1 MRIHGLTVCVDYA
14 EFLAVG
20 IRRWMS
26 GLASLTVVTAKSLF
40 RAAFALS
47 AVLVATAG
55 LYVLLSAPLLAA
67 VQILLYTGGV
77 LTLVVFAL
85 VVAGGNVEEARFR
98 RPLPAALM
106 SAAVFV
112 ALIAP
117 VRTLANPAPAGLGD
131 GKAIGLLLFADYLV
145 PFELLSVL
153 LLAAV
158 FGALMLARK
167 DRPA

>member
-1 MRIHGLTVCVDYA
+1 MRL
-14 EFLAVG
+14 LAF
-20 IRRWMS
+20 WA
-26 GLASLTVVTAKSLF
+26 LAAALIAAALLVVTAKSLF

-47 AVLVATAG
+47 AALVATAG
-55 LYVLLSAPLLAA
+55 LYVLLSASLLAA

-85 VVAGGNVEEARFR
+85 VVAGGNVEKTRFR

-106 SAAVFV
+106 AAAVFV

-117 VRTLANPAPAGLGD
+117 VRTLSSSTPQAGLGD
-131 GKAIGLLLFADYLV
+131 GKAVGLLLFRDYLV

>member
-1 MRIHGLTVCVDYA
+1 VRQLAFFALAAGLIA
-14 EFLAVG
+14 
-20 IRRWMS
+20 
-26 GLASLTVVTAKSLF
+26 ASLTVVLAKSLF

-47 AVLVATAG
+47 AALVATAG

-85 VVAGGNVEEARFR
+85 VVAGGNVEETRFR
-98 RPLPAALM
+98 HPVPAVLM
-106 SAAVFV
+106 AASVFV
-112 ALIAP
+112 ALLAP
-117 VRTLANPAPAGLGD
+117 VRVLAKSAAALGLGD
-131 GKAIGLLLFADYLV
+131 GKAVGLLLFRDYLV